1 MAASEER
8 QVHHHGETIRAF
20 RVQRGLTQAQ
30 LAERWPGDAVNPQY
44 VQRVETGKKRI
55 ADQQTLRRLGELL
68 DIPLWRF
75 GLSEYDPFHPHN
87 LPGAGVRIYV
97 ETLDA
102 LEALIQT
109 AWLLRC
115 AALLPQS
122 VQCMHRVNALMAHF
136 KRELSPPAQI
146 ERRYLRVTAQAQRLN
161 AVAAVERGAYT
172 EARARYATMLATARE
187 LGEPALLALALMSAG
202 SEQLRASGG
211 DRARA
216 VDWLEQARDVSFSAS
231 KQVAALVQTY
241 LARAYAELGDR
252 SRFERAAETA
262 STLAAGLGTAYGDGT
277 DGVFARES
285 SVLAEWSWGWL
296 ELGEPRKTLALRET
310 LDARIARDGDRRLAA
325 WIRLDWARALL
336 ALGELEASIA
346 EARAF
351 CDGAAA
357 MHSPHALRSMAGY
370 LRELAA
376 SGGTTAAHE
385 LRELRELA
393 AHAVKGAAG
402 E

>member
-1 MAASEER
+1 MARHDEE
-8 QVHHHGETIRAF
+8 QLHHHGETIRAF
-20 RVQRGLTQAQ
+20 RIERGLTQAQ
-30 LAERWPGDAVNPQY
+30 LAERWPGGAVNPQY

-68 DIPLWRF
+68 GIPLWRF

-87 LPGAGVRIYV
+87 LPGAGVHTYA

-102 LEALIQT
+102 VEAIIQT

-122 VQCMHRVNALMAHF
+122 AECMRRLNAVMAHF
-136 KRELSPPAQI
+136 QRELPPPAQI
-146 ERRYLRVTAQAQRLN
+146 ERRYLSIQAQAQRLN
-161 AVAAVERGAYT
+161 AVAAVERGAYA

-216 VDWLEQARDVSFSAS
+216 VDCLEQARDLSFSAS
-231 KQVAALVQTY
+231 KQIAALVQTY
-241 LARAYAELGDR
+241 LARAYAALGDR
-252 SRFERAAETA
+252 SRFERATETA
-262 STLAAGLGTAYGDGT
+262 RTLVAGLGSAYGDGT

-296 ELGEPRKTLALRET
+296 ELGEPRKALALREA

-336 ALGELEASIA
+336 ALGEVEASIA
-346 EARAF
+346 EAHGF
-351 CDGAAA
+351 CDAAVT
-357 MHSPHALRSMAGY
+357 MHSPHALRSMSGY
-370 LRELAA
+370 LRELEV
-376 SGGTTAAHE
+376 SGGAAAAH
-385 LRELRELA
+385 ELRELA